1 MDSPV
6 FLWKKLRKLLKNIL
20 ITRRI
25 VCSFCKISCQEVP
38 ENLFPSGKVS
48 EVLFAVLQET
58 GIHAIRSTRLEIQLE
73 AVKAVPWIYEDV
85 KQVIS
90 LFFAGIQEQMNGFSR
105 DGDSGAPPSGL
116 S

>member
-1 MDSPV
+1 M
-6 FLWKKLRKLLKNIL
+6 
-20 ITRRI
+20 
-25 VCSFCKISCQEVP
+25 
-38 ENLFPSGKVS
+38 S

-90 LFFAGIQEQMNGFSR
+90 LFLPWSKAQVNGFSR
-105 DGDSGAPPSGL
+105 DEGSGAPPSGL